1 VTIFLEVVA
10 VLLPSLDACGAL
22 EVSGELL
29 SSGMDFSMVA
39 RLMPLRLQLWS
50 WNYEPEPTAM
60 GPISTIWA
68 RTMRDRGHS
77 VHVVTAHPHYPPG
90 LWKQRVL
97 PRRERRDGIMVTRL
111 PLWLGHGTTVQRI
124 REELTY
130 SLSAALAM
138 PAFRTPDAVV
148 CVSPSFVALA
158 PMLVNARLRRVPL
171 VLWLQDILPD
181 AAQTTGL
188 LRAPVVLAAARAL
201 ERSVYGGAD
210 RIVVASDSFKEN
222 LRRKGVPESKLERI
236 YNPATRGLVQRG
248 ERHGPPRILAM
259 GNIGYS
265 QGLVE
270 LVREY
275 EASTEKSL
283 PRLVITGEGELAG
296 QVRAELRS
304 DRVQLL
310 GLVDDSRLEAE
321 LDRATLG
328 LVSQRSDIEEFN
340 IPSKLM
346 TLMGRGIPVLAS
358 VSPRSEVARIVEGSG
373 GGWVAD
379 SSRPEEAARVA
390 REAARNLEEVER
402 RAKAA
407 HAFAREHFAPEQ
419 LAGRFDEVLAEIIRG
434 GSRQVK
440 R

>member
-1 VTIFLEVVA
+1 VTIFVEVVA
-10 VLLPSLDACGAL
+10 VLLPSLDACGAR
-22 EVSGELL
+22 EASGELL
-29 SSGMDFSMVA
+29 SSGMDFSIVA

-90 LWKQRVL
+90 AWKQRVL
-97 PRRERRDGIMVTRL
+97 PRRERRDGIAVTRL

-124 REELTY
+124 REELTF

-138 PAFRTPDAVV
+138 PAFRTPDAIV

-188 LRAPVVLAAARAL
+188 LRAPAVLAAARAL
-201 ERSVYGGAD
+201 ERSAYRRAD
-210 RIVVASDSFKEN
+210 RIVVASDSFKES
-222 LRRKGVPESKLERI
+222 LTRKGVPESKLDRI
-236 YNPATRGLVQRG
+236 YNPATRGFVRRG
-248 ERHGPPRILAM
+248 DLNGSPRILAM

-270 LVREY
+270 LVRAY
-275 EASTEKSL
+275 EASTVESL

-296 QVRAELRS
+296 LVRAEVRS
-304 DRVQLL
+304 DRVQTL
-310 GLVDDSRLEAE
+310 GLVDESRLEAE

-328 LVSQRSDIEEFN
+328 LVSQRSDIDEFN

-358 VSPRSEVARIVEGSG
+358 VGPRSEVARIVEASG

-379 SSRPEEAARVA
+379 SSRPEEAVRLAG
-390 REAARNLEEVER
+390 EAAENPEELER
-402 RAKAA
+402 RARAA
-407 HAFAREHFAPEQ
+407 HAFAQEHFSPEQ
-419 LAGRFDEVLAEIIRG
+419 MAGRFERLLGEVVS
-434 GSRQVK
+434 SR
-440 R
+440 